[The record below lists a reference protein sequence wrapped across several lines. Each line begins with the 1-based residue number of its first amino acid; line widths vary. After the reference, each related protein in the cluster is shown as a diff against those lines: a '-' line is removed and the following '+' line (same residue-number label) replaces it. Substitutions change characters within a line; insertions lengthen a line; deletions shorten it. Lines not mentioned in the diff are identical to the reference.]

1 MSKRAI
7 FSAKAVDRAAKPLTA
22 TTEREQVALSLDD
35 DRIAVSA

>member
-35 DRIAVSA
+35 DRLAASA